1 MDGLEGSRREVA
13 ACRCMRE
20 FALSM
25 LVMVVLALGVT
36 STSALAALE
45 TTIDSGPAG
54 PTNDPTPTFTF
65 SSTDPNAI
73 AFDCAVDGDTFPS
86 CSSPFMAPPLAEGSH
101 TFSVTPSDGGGNVG
115 APQVR
120 SFVVDITRPVATI
133 DSGPPAFTNSTSATF
148 TFSGTDDVSPSDKL
162 ALQCRLSFQPLEPCP
177 SPKEYT
183 ALPEGQYT
191 FRVRA
196 TDEAGNVGGAAIYA
210 WTVDVTPPDT
220 TIDTGP
226 PNPTNPMARF
236 TFSSDDPSAAFECNV
251 DAQEFV
257 PCSSPWVSDPLSDG
271 SHTFEVR
278 ATDLA
283 GNVDASPAIIAFT
296 VDTTPPPPVTDTP
309 PSSSSPPSP
318 QPSADGPNTTSTA
331 PAIVAT
337 SFVLI
342 AKRPIMVTRRRFA
355 PITLNCAGSEDCAGA
370 VRLTTARP
378 VRASS
383 ARSQEPLSRKRWHGR
398 DRRQRRARR
407 RAIRRVMRLGSAR
420 FVIPA
425 RKTTQVKVRLSEKS
439 YRLVKKLRR
448 AKVLVTVRHR
458 DRAGHIRIGTREIF
472 LTVR

>member
-1 MDGLEGSRREVA
+1 
-13 ACRCMRE
+13 MRE
-20 FALSM
+20 FALS
-25 LVMVVLALGVT
+25 LFVTAVIALGVC
-36 STSALAALE
+36 STPALAALE

-54 PTNDPTPTFTF
+54 LTNDPTPTFTF
-65 SSTDPNAI
+65 SSTDPDAT
-73 AFDCAVDGDTFPS
+73 AFDCAVDSETFLS
-86 CSSPFMAPPLAEGSH
+86 CSSPFTTPSLAEGSH
-101 TFSVTPSDGGGNVG
+101 TFSVTPSDAAGNVG

-120 SFVVDITRPVATI
+120 SFVVDITPPVATI

-148 TFSGTDDVSPSDKL
+148 SFSGTDDVSPSDKL
-162 ALQCRLSFQPLEPCP
+162 GLRCRLSFQALEPCA
-177 SPKEYT
+177 SPTEYT
-183 ALPEGQYT
+183 ALPEAQYT
-191 FRVRA
+191 LRVRA
-196 TDEAGNVGGAAIYA
+196 TDEAGNVSAAAIYA
-210 WTVDVTPPDT
+210 WTVDLTPPDT

-226 PNPTNPMARF
+226 PNPTSPTARF

-271 SHTFEVR
+271 SHIFEVR

-296 VDTTPPPPVTDTP
+296 VDTPPPPPVTDTP
-309 PSSSSPPSP
+309 PPSSSPPSP

-331 PAIVAT
+331 PATVAT
-337 SFVLI
+337 SVVLI
-342 AKRPIMVTRRRFA
+342 AKRPIRVTRRRFA
-355 PITLNCAGSEDCAGA
+355 PITLNCAGSKDCAGV

-383 ARSQEPLSRKRWHGR
+383 ARGEEHISRKRGDGR

-425 RKTTQVKVRLSEKS
+425 RRTAQVKVRLSEKS
-439 YRLVKKLRR
+439 YRLVKELRR

-458 DRAGHIRIGTREIF
+458 DRAGHIRIGTRKIF